1 MIFCFA
7 FVCVVCA
14 STCCYGTQLGFRDS
28 PGRNLNRSRSEFR
41 NPTRA
46 VRAILGLSQSAH
58 ARLAR
63 RAHALLAHAPLALLA
78 HAQVGRGGRRLAVVV
93 HARHAL
99 RAWEISS
106 WLRRLVP
113 VVAATKPSE
122 YSYFAAQKWPTA
134 TRAAPLET
142 QPHIQP
148 QVVAGPPSGWRRP
161 RPAGDATAASSADV
175 VESHLSEVSSSGRP
189 STPPYTGPLCSGLF
203 GDPTCQHCV
212 AC

>member
-1 MIFCFA
+1 MLDKLC
-7 FVCVVCA
+7 
-14 STCCYGTQLGFRDS
+14 
-28 PGRNLNRSRSEFR
+28 
-41 NPTRA
+41 
-46 VRAILGLSQSAH
+46 
-58 ARLAR
+58 
-63 RAHALLAHAPLALLA
+63 
-78 HAQVGRGGRRLAVVV
+78 GRGRY
-93 HARHAL
+93 
-99 RAWEISS
+99 RAGCAAW

-189 STPPYTGPLCSGLF
+189 STPPYVHWTSVLGF
-203 GDPTCQHCV
+203 GDPACQHCV
-212 AC
+212 QLVAGIKKRRIKKPCHDFWRIY